1 MLTIG
6 LIASNRVTFV
16 FFTGPESAHSRAQ
29 IRFTPGTDRQH
40 TYKQL
45 QEMSLALT
53 RTDHALTNGQ
63 EGLIRASIMYLNNDH
78 SAEMDVELIDVDQ
91 RDVRTSTFIRRWR
104 QEITLLPGVENFVIR
119 NRMGGPPGRDIDIR
133 LSGGQ
138 LDTLKQA
145 AVQVANLIASFEGT
159 SAIEDDL
166 PYGKTELLLALTP
179 LGRSLGFTHDDVAR
193 QVRAALEGIIIDR
206 FARDEDEIVI
216 RILLSDA
223 DQSDDILSRLQLMS
237 PRGGQAELIDIVTIE
252 HKQGF
257 SIIRR
262 ENGIREVKVIADV
275 DSTITNA
282 GIIRSALPQ
291 AGLDRIA
298 QTFGIEYRFS
308 GRAEERSDTFSDM
321 QTGGLL
327 ALISIYTILAW
338 TFGSYSRPI
347 VIMAIIPFGLMG
359 AIVGHYI
366 MGFSMT
372 IISLIGLLGLSGI
385 LVNDS
390 VILGTTINRYLK
402 ENICLEEAIVK
413 ASVERLRPVILTSLT
428 TVGGLI
434 PLFFETSL
442 QAQFLIP
449 MVITLVFGIA
459 TATVLVLIL
468 VPSLIMIEGDIV
480 RLITRRRVIAT

>member
-1 MLTIG
+1 MIPL
-6 LIASNRVTFV
+6 NK
-16 FFTGPESAHSRAQ
+16 Q
-29 IRFTPGTDRQH
+29 Q
-40 TYKQL
+40 YK
-45 QEMSLALT
+45 
-53 RTDHALTNGQ
+53 
-63 EGLIRASIMYLNNDH
+63 
-78 SAEMDVELIDVDQ
+78 
-91 RDVRTSTFIRRWR
+91 
-104 QEITLLPGVENFVIR
+104 
-119 NRMGGPPGRDIDIR
+119 
-133 LSGGQ
+133 
-138 LDTLKQA
+138 
-145 AVQVANLIASFEGT
+145 VANLIASFEGT
-159 SAIEDDL
+159 SAVDDDL

-179 LGRSLGFTHDDVAR
+179 LGRSLGFTHEDVAR

-206 FARDEDEIVI
+206 FARDEDEIVM
-216 RILLSDA
+216 RILLSNA
-223 DQSDDILSRLQLMS
+223 DQSDDILSRLRLRS

-252 HKQGF
+252 RKRGF

-262 ENGIREVKVIADV
+262 ENGIREVTVTGDV

-282 GIIRSALPQ
+282 GTIRLALPQ

-298 QTFGIEYRFS
+298 QTFGIEYRFA
-308 GRAEERSDTFSDM
+308 GRAEERADTFSDM

-327 ALISIYTILAW
+327 ALISIYIILAW
-338 TFGSYSRPI
+338 TFGSYSRPV

-366 MGFSMT
+366 LGFSMT

-402 ENICLEEAIVK
+402 ENIGLEEAIVK
-413 ASVERLRPVILTSLT
+413 ASVDRLRPVILTSLT
-428 TVGGLI
+428 TVGGLF

-449 MVITLVFGIA
+449 MVITLVFGIS

-468 VPSLIMIEGDIV
+468 VPSLIMIQEDIA
-480 RLITRRRVIAT
+480 RLISRRLVIVT